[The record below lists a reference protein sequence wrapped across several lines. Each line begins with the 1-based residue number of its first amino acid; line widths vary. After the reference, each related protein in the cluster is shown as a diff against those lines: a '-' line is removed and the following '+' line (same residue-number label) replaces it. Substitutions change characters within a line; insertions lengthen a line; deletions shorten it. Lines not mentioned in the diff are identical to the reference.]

1 MTRTFTRCF
10 VLSSPHQ
17 EKSLKISLLM
27 IFLFSFSSIQSVL
40 VFHCRLISLHDTC
53 IFTPYWASSVAL
65 RAMSYELNFN
75 FLWLLQY
82 HESYKFPFNCY
93 LSLWSGKTWIFSSL
107 LSPFHLTLIIKSYIS
122 SKLPI
127 QGISV
132 SKARY
137 YEFLYTRSSI
147 GFSVTICKQRHCNLI
162 GVFWYYLLRNKIH
175 FMFLLCQNVLRR

>member
-17 EKSLKISLLM
+17 EKSQNFTFDAFFFSPSRPFKVS
-27 IFLFSFSSIQSVL
+27 SFSIVDLFRYMTLVYLHLIEHHQLLWEQWVMSSISTFYGFFNATSHIN
-40 VFHCRLISLHDTC
+40 FHSIATC
-53 IFTPYWASSVAL
+53 HYDQVKREFSAL
-65 RAMSYELNFN
+65 FW
-75 FLWLLQY
+75 F
-82 HESYKFPFNCY
+82 
-93 LSLWSGKTWIFSSL
+93 
-107 LSPFHLTLIIKSYIS
+107 PFHLTLIIKSYIS
-122 SKLPI
+122 NKLPI